1 MNVFELNPYVR
12 LSQRS
17 VLRPNVKINRR
28 VILDYEIIFVQGGS
42 ATLGV
47 NDKHFHLKENDVVFL
62 RPGVSHELTM
72 GDEAFYQPHI
82 HFDMVYDKY
91 STKRRVNFK
100 SYETLTEEERASIHK
115 DVLADC
121 DIPIVFTPNDIR
133 KFYKL
138 FFSVINIVKERDK
151 NYIIQS
157 KAAMLELLDYIFTQ
171 FSCYKATTE
180 TDRSLLSVIR
190 SYIAENCTQI
200 ISLDSLAEQ
209 FSINKYTLMRNFQK
223 CYGTTV
229 INFYNAKRIEFAKE
243 LLQSG
248 DLTVSEISEKLSF
261 ADIYTFS
268 RFFKSATNLSPS
280 EYRKKNSIS

>member
-17 VLRPNVKINRR
+17 VLRPNSRLNRR

-42 ATLGV
+42 AVLNV
-47 NDKHFHLKENDVVFL
+47 NGKQYQLKENDVVFL
-62 RPGVSHELTM
+62 RPGISHALTM
-72 GDEAFYQPHI
+72 GDSAFYQPHI
-82 HFDMVYDKY
+82 HFDLVYDKY

-100 SYETLTEEERASIHK
+100 SYEALSDEERASIHK
-115 DVLADC
+115 DVIADC
-121 DIPIVFTPNDIR
+121 NIPIVFTPDDTR

-151 NYIIQS
+151 NYVISS

-171 FSCYKATTE
+171 FSCYKTTADQ
-180 TDRSLLSVIR
+180 DRSLLSVIH

-229 INFYNAKRIEFAKE
+229 INFYNAKRIEYAKE
-243 LLQSG
+243 LLSG
-248 DLTVSEISEKLSF
+248 GELTISEISEKLSF

-268 RFFKSATNLSPS
+268 RFFKSATDVSPS
-280 EYRKKNSIS
+280 EYRKKNGNK